1 MFVNR
6 SEMEDKDTHQ
16 HKCNENK
23 ISVLQFE
30 GCWWHHQDNRRT
42 CVRYPIRLGQED
54 KLSI

>member
-42 CVRYPIRLGQED
+42 CVRYPITLGQED